1 MNLAKVGLT
10 LDTLGKII
18 LGITVLLVHRGIAKE
33 QKINSK
39 VLQIMGGEQTL
50 GITGIAFII
59 LGYIL
64 QMVFSAN

>member
-59 LGYIL
+59 LGYIMQL
-64 QMVFSAN
+64 LFSAN